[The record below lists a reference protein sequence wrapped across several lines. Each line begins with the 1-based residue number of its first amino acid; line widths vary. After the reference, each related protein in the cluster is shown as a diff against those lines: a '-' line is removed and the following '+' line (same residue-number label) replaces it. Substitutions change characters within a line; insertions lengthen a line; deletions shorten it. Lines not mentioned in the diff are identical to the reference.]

1 MSGCRLMF
9 WSDWGVAPRIERA
22 HLDGTGRSSIISDH
36 VGWPN
41 GLCIDT
47 TAKKIYWADARLDR
61 IESAGLRGENRKQ
74 LVTNLPHPFGLAV
87 VRLRQCKL
95 LCYAVKNTNESFGTF
110 LTIRNFKQK

>member
-1 MSGCRLMF
+1 MF

-22 HLDGTGRSSIISDH
+22 HLDGSGRSSIISDH

-87 VRLRQCKL
+87 VILRKCYL
-95 LCYAVKNTNESFGTF
+95 LCYTVKINTILLGSFIAVGM
-110 LTIRNFKQK
+110 